1 MNNVNKY
8 KSYSTNIKNE
18 MNDIMNKKVIDKI
31 SKLRKIQCH
40 KTKANN
46 SHKNNK
52 ININD
57 NKIIILNKK

>member
-31 SKLRKIQCH
+31 SKLRKIQCY
-40 KTKANN
+40 KTNANN